1 MKEYRIFGPP
11 GTGKTGG
18 LATQHIPAAV
28 EKYGRDKVMVTSY
41 TRTAAQEIASKKS
54 RLTGERIDLNPK
66 MVGTMHSICYHALKS
81 PKIMEVNY
89 IQEWNDQWG
98 NSYPIGNKMNLNQT
112 DEVTGNYGAGEGDKL
127 LSAVNIAR
135 NKMIPQPNWP
145 QHYRN
150 FYSAWT
156 DFKNDIDALDFTDL
170 IEVALR
176 DMPYAPGNPD
186 VMFVDEA
193 QDFTRLQLSLV
204 RSWGIHM
211 QWIVL
216 VGDDDQTIYRFTGA
230 DPTAFLDPPVPDD
243 RKTVLKQS
251 YRVPRMVLERANQL
265 ISGVNRREEKNY
277 SPRRLHNAPDG
288 AIIEGKVRENN
299 CSYRN
304 PDGLL
309 GETEEIVEQGRTCMF
324 LATCSYM
331 IDPLK
336 ILLKS
341 RGLPFGN
348 KYRPTRGDWNPLG
361 GGGVGINSKQLLV
374 SFLGSGL
381 DEDYWNIP
389 QFITWAQFLGV
400 GKTGLKRNVGKK
412 AIARLE
418 LAVEEKE
425 AGLHTAR
432 EVLQDILEPDAIQ
445 PALDRNLTWF
455 HENILS
461 TRRQTLEYP
470 IQVFHKY
477 GLEMLERIPPITIG
491 TVHSVKGGEADVV
504 FVFPDISWQADKE
517 FYDSEDGR
525 DSILRV
531 FYVAMTRAYEELV
544 LCTPAVKQK
553 KTEPRLYVK
562 L

>member
-1 MKEYRIFGPP
+1 
-11 GTGKTGG
+11 
-18 LATQHIPAAV
+18 
-28 EKYGRDKVMVTSY
+28 MVTSY
-41 TRTAAQEIASKKS
+41 TRTAAQEIASKRS
-54 RLTGERIDLNPK
+54 RLTGERINLNPK
-66 MVGTMHSICYHALKS
+66 MVGTMHSICYQALKS

-89 IQEWNDQWG
+89 IKEWNDQWG
-98 NSYPIGNKMNLNQT
+98 TTYPIGNKMNLNQT

-127 LSAVNIAR
+127 LNAINIAR
-135 NKMIPQPNWP
+135 NKMVAAEKWP
-145 QHYRN
+145 PHYQN
-150 FYSAWT
+150 FYNAWC

-230 DPTAFLDPPVPDD
+230 DPTAFLDPPVPDNM
-243 RKTVLKQS
+243 KTVLKQS
-251 YRVPRMVLERANQL
+251 YRVPRA
-265 ISGVNRREEKNY
+265 RREQKNY
-277 SPRRLHNAPDG
+277 APRRLHNAPDG
-288 AIIEGKVRENN
+288 AIVEGKIRKHA
-299 CSYRN
+299 CSYKD
-304 PDGLL
+304 PDGLVADAV
-309 GETEEIVEQGRTCMF
+309 EILKQGKTCMF

-331 IDPLK
+331 LDPLK
-336 ILLKS
+336 NLLKV

-348 KYRPTRGDWNPLG
+348 RYRPTRGDWNPLG
-361 GGGVGINSKQLLV
+361 GGGVGINSRQLLIN
-374 SFLGSGL
+374 FLGSGL

-389 QFITWAQFLGV
+389 QFVTWAQFLSV
-400 GKTGLKRNVGKK
+400 NKTGLKRNVGKK

-418 LAVEEKE
+418 LAIEEKE
-425 AGLHTAR
+425 SGLHTAR
-432 EVLQDILEPDAIQ
+432 EVLQDILEPNAIQ

-455 HENILS
+455 YENIKS
-461 TRRQTLEYP
+461 ERRQTLEYP
-470 IQVFHKY
+470 IQVFHQY

-544 LCTPAVKQK
+544 LCKPSVKTK